1 MKSGTS
7 SPAKAPAKPVP
18 RSEDDHVLIFDTTLR
33 DGEQCPGA
41 TMTHEEKLEVAEMLD
56 TIGVDVIEAG
66 FPIAS
71 EGDFAAVNEI
81 AKRSKNAV
89 VCGLSRAGFKDIDCC
104 AEAIKPAAQRRI
116 HTFLSTSPVH
126 MKYKLQKEP
135 QEVYE
140 MVIAQVTRARNYTDD
155 VEWSSE
161 DGTRTE
167 FDFLC
172 RCVEAAI
179 KAGATTINIPDTVGY
194 TVPDE
199 YFSLIKRLRENVPNS
214 DAARFSVHCHNDLGM
229 AVANSLAGVEA
240 GARQIECTVNGI
252 GERAGNAALE
262 EVVMAMRVRNDVLPY
277 WTKIDATMLTR
288 ASKLVSAVTSF
299 PVQFNKAIVGRNA
312 FAHESGIHQ
321 DGMLKHTQTYEIML
335 PEDVGVKQ
343 TSLVMGKHSGRH
355 AFIHKLEEL
364 GYRLASNQLEDAFVR
379 FKALADRKK
388 HVYDED
394 IEALV
399 DEEIATAQDR
409 IKLVALTVIAG
420 TNGPQLATMKLD
432 IDGKAVMEERHGNG
446 PVDATFNCIKA
457 LVPHEAVLEL
467 YQVHAVTEGTDA
479 QAEVSVRLS
488 ENGRSVTGK
497 GADPD
502 TLVASAKAYLNALN
516 KLTVRRQRC
525 KLEPIAVGE
534 RRIHSQDVG

>member
-1 MKSGTS
+1 MTT
-7 SPAKAPAKPVP
+7 PAKPEP
-18 RSEDDHVLIFDTTLR
+18 AKSAPARSEKDRVVIFDTTLR

-41 TMTHEEKLEVAEMLD
+41 TMTHEEKLEVAELLD
-56 TIGVDVIEAG
+56 QMGVDIIEAG

-71 EGDFAAVNEI
+71 DGDFAAVNEI
-81 AKRSKNAV
+81 AKRTKNAV
-89 VCGLSRAGFKDIDCC
+89 VCGLARAAFKDIDRC
-104 AEAIKPAAQRRI
+104 AEAIRPAARRRI

-135 QEVYE
+135 HEVYE
-140 MVIAQVTRARNYTDD
+140 MVIAQVTRARSHTDD

-167 FDFLC
+167 HDFLC

-194 TVPDE
+194 SVPEE
-199 YFSLIKRLRENVPNS
+199 YFALIKMVRERVPNS
-214 DAARFSVHCHNDLGM
+214 DSARFSVHCHNDLGM
-229 AVANSLAGVEA
+229 AVANSLAGVKA
-240 GARQIECTVNGI
+240 GARQIECTINGI

-262 EVVMAMRVRNDVLPY
+262 EVVMAMRVRNDVVPY
-277 WTKIDATMLTR
+277 WTDINAKMLTR
-288 ASKLVSAVTSF
+288 ASKLVAAVTSF
-299 PVQFNKAIVGRNA
+299 PVQYNKAIVGRNA

-321 DGMLKHTQTYEIML
+321 DGMLKHTQTYEIMV

-355 AFIHKLEEL
+355 AFVHKLEEL
-364 GYRLASNQLEDAFVR
+364 GYRLAGNQLEDAFVR

-399 DEEIATAQDR
+399 DEEIATFQDH
-409 IKLVALTVIAG
+409 IKLVSLTVIAG
-420 TNGPQLATMKLD
+420 THGPQRATMKVD
-432 IDGKAVMEERHGNG
+432 IDSKPAIAECEGNG

-457 LVPHEAVLEL
+457 MVPHEAVLEL

-488 ENGRSVTGK
+488 ENGRSVTAK

-502 TLVASAKAYLNALN
+502 TLVASAKAYLAALN
-516 KLTVRRQRC
+516 KLVARRLRGTG
-525 KLEPIAVGE
+525 EAIAVGK
-534 RRIHSQDVG
+534 RRIHSTDVG